1 MKITVAIACYNLEDR
16 IATCLESVISQD
28 YNDMEILVIDDC
40 STDHSVEVINTMIAK
55 HPERDFHFIVNETN
69 LGLCQVRNISI
80 EEAQGEAIYFIDG
93 DDTIEMGTISLFHR
107 RMVETGVEVVCGSF
121 RKIDTKGNPYI
132 IKQFPDDTIKGVFV
146 STSPATHYSIASK
159 VLISGKSLFVEK
171 PPCQTLGEFDSLI
184 KLQQLHGS
192 PVAMIGLQKRY
203 APAVQ
208 ILQKRLRKER
218 LVSYDLHYLTG
229 KYPEGNS
236 LLDLYIHP
244 LDLVVFLFG
253 NPKIIAFEQ
262 IAKGSYI
269 LMLRHPHITGTLE
282 LSTAY
287 SWASAEESLKVCTDS
302 GIYRLSQM
310 DSLTF
315 RPQKDAVLGVPI
327 EKLRPNVM
335 PVEYLYDRNSFNPTL
350 INNQVYSQGFFNEIM
365 TFVNAVEENKHAM
378 PLIANT
384 IRDTY
389 ALLEELLK
397 K

>member
-1 MKITVAIACYNLEDR
+1 MIQDFIRRYKCIRTERFLRQTIQNNYAFVGMGEHSLINLYPILFYLGIPLKRICITSERKSRMIEQKYSS
-16 IATCLESVISQD
+16 IKATTSLD
-28 YNDMEILVIDDC
+28 EIL
-40 STDHSVEVINTMIAK
+40 N
-55 HPERDFHFIVNETN
+55 
-69 LGLCQVRNISI
+69 
-80 EEAQGEAIYFIDG
+80 
-93 DDTIEMGTISLFHR
+93 
-107 RMVETGVEVVCGSF
+107 
-121 RKIDTKGNPYI
+121 
-132 IKQFPDDTIKGVFV
+132 DDTIKGVFV

-229 KYPEGNS
+229 KYPEGDS

-315 RPQKDAVLGVPI
+315 RPKKDAVLGVPI